1 MLRSVVEG
9 SSANGDA
16 RGTRILVVEDAP
28 EFVEMLVGLLQREG
42 YHVDT
47 AVDGPGAVEAAE
59 AGAPDLIVLDLT
71 LPGLDGVEV
80 CRRIRT
86 FSDAYVLMLTARDDE
101 VDRVMGL
108 EVGADDYVTK
118 PFSPRELVAR
128 IRAMLRRPRTSGRG
142 DESGARVVGSLS
154 VDPLSRRVEFAEQEI
169 VLTRIEFDLLDALAA
184 KPSMVFS
191 RRMLR
196 DLVWGSDWYGD
207 DHVVDVHIANLR
219 KKLGPD
225 GRRVVETVRGVGYR
239 LGAAEAVAG

>member
-1 MLRSVVEG
+1 MLRSVVG
-9 SSANGDA
+9 GGSANADT

-42 YHVDT
+42 YQVDT

-59 AGAPDLIVLDLT
+59 AGSPDLIVLDLT

-128 IRAMLRRPRTSGRG
+128 IRAMLRRPRTGTRSEEG
-142 DESGARVVGSLS
+142 GARVVGSLS
-154 VDPLSRRVEFAEQEI
+154 VDPMSRRVEFADHEI

-184 KPSMVFS
+184 KPTMVFS

-225 GRRVVETVRGVGYR
+225 GRRAVETVRGVGYR
-239 LGAAEAVAG
+239 LGDAEAVSA

>member
-1 MLRSVVEG
+1 MLRSVVAG
-9 SSANGDA
+9 SIVNGEA
-16 RGTRILVVEDAP
+16 RPARILVVEDAP
-28 EFVEMLVGLLQREG
+28 EFVQMLVGLLEREG
-42 YHVDT
+42 YQVDT
-47 AVDGPGAVEAAE
+47 AVDGPDAVEAAE

-101 VDRVMGL
+101 VDRVIGL

-128 IRAMLRRPRTSGRG
+128 IRAMLRRPHSSPRP
-142 DESGARVVGSLS
+142 DEGGARVVGGLS
-154 VDPLSRRVEFAEQEI
+154 VDPQSRRVEFAEHEI
-169 VLTRIEFDLLDALAA
+169 ALTRIEFDLLDALAA

-239 LGAAEAVAG
+239 LGDAEPVAG